1 MSKNINYLLIALSIL
16 LLSLIYSCSH
26 NEEPEIYYCGLT
38 SAISSDNKEV
48 EIIKNAYYDSYKQN
62 GLNCNSQYFAPGTSP
77 AVILKS
83 CKEAEDAILSSTVK
97 FSGRYIYE
105 VRSKDKCLYSKIWG
119 VRQ

>member
-16 LLSLIYSCSH
+16 LSCLIYSCSH

-38 SAISSDNKEV
+38 SAISSDDKEV

-77 AVILKS
+77 AAILKS

-105 VRSKDKCLYSKIWG
+105 VRTKDKCLYSKIWG